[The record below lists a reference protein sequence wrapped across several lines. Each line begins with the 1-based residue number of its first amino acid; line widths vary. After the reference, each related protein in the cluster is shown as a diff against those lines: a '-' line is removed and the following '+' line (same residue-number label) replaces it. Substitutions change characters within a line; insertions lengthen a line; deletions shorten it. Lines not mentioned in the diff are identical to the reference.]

1 MEVHDRRLAA
11 EAADWFARI
20 NDTAVKISV
29 RDEFLWWLFR
39 SPGHVQ
45 VFLRIAELYG
55 AIGQLAIAET
65 PAELVK
71 QALNDQTD
79 STVVA
84 LGRASQ
90 SMMPPSAARK
100 GRHLTLKI
108 AAGLLLVTSLIVGRM
123 VLDELAK
130 YRHAV
135 TVAGEKSDIAMPDGS
150 ALFLNTNTEL
160 KMGLFPDERVVEIF
174 RGEATFQV
182 AKDPLRPFIV
192 KTPQAMVRA
201 VGTVFNVRIT
211 ETRTVVSV
219 IEGKVDVTKRWSPFA
234 LADALLHPED
244 KRSSVSEVLLSLGQQ
259 TAVDRRA
266 GVVKE
271 TEMPFERAI
280 EWRTGRIF
288 FDDESLGSVVAEL
301 NRYFET
307 PIRIEDPRVAG
318 FQIDAVF
325 DVKDRETLLQFL
337 ETNQGLRIQRNP
349 DGEIIIR
356 GRPKDWSRLPFR
368 APKRN

>member
-1 MEVHDRRLAA
+1 M
-11 EAADWFARI
+11 
-20 NDTAVKISV
+20 

-45 VFLRIAELYG
+45 VFLSIAELYG
-55 AIGQLAIAET
+55 AIGKLAIAET

-71 QALNDQTD
+71 RALNAQTA

-90 SMMPPSAARK
+90 SMMPPSHARK
-100 GRHLTLKI
+100 GRYLTLKI
-108 AAGLLLVTSLIVGRM
+108 AAGLLLVASLIVGRM
-123 VLDELAK
+123 VLDELGK

-160 KMGLFPDERVVEIF
+160 KMGLFPDERIVELF
-174 RGEATFQV
+174 RGEATFEV

-192 KTPQAMVRA
+192 KTPQATVRA

-234 LADALLHPED
+234 LADVLLNPKD
-244 KRSSVSEVLLSLGQQ
+244 KRNSVSEVLMSLGQQ
-259 TAVDRRA
+259 TAVDRRV
-266 GVVKE
+266 GFVEE
-271 TEMPFERAI
+271 TGMPFERAV
-280 EWRTGRIF
+280 EWRTGRISF
-288 FDDESLGSVVAEL
+288 HVESLESVVAEL
-301 NRYFET
+301 NRYYET
-307 PIRIEDPRVAG
+307 PIRIEDPRAARY
-318 FQIDAVF
+318 QIDATF

-337 ETNQGLRIQRNP
+337 ERSQGLRIQRNAE
-349 DGEIIIR
+349 GEIIIR
-356 GRPKDWSRLPFR
+356 GWPKDWSRLPFR
-368 APKRN
+368 TPKMD